1 MGASSQ
7 PARRGAPPRKRNWL
21 QAEAAGVALLALF
34 VSVALGLRARS
45 QARIARDEARRIQ
58 GIGRSI
64 AQFES
69 AFRPVTSE
77 ERQRWSS
84 IPDAGALGIAP
95 ENRVG
100 LTESVARIAEQSG
113 LVHSRVSLGP
123 SDSLPS
129 ADRGP
134 VAARVAAGNYT
145 IAIDAN
151 GGFAELLTFV
161 NALPVAVSVT
171 RLTGWRDTT
180 GARFHVILAVYENKD
195 ASHS

>member
-1 MGASSQ
+1 MGASQQ
-7 PARRGAPPRKRNWL
+7 PVRRGGPPRKRNWL
-21 QAEAAGVALLALF
+21 QVEAAGVALLA
-34 VSVALGLRARS
+34 VVVCVALGVRARS
-45 QARIARDEARRIQ
+45 QAQVARDEARRIQ
-58 GIGRSI
+58 GIAQSI
-64 AQFES
+64 TQFES
-69 AFRPVTSE
+69 AFQPVTSG
-77 ERQRWSS
+77 ERKRWSM
-84 IPDAGALGIAP
+84 IPDSSALGVAP

-113 LVHSRVSLGP
+113 LVHSRVSFGV
-123 SDSLPS
+123 SDSLPN
-129 ADRGP
+129 ADRGA
-134 VAARVAAGNYT
+134 VAGRVAAGNYT
-145 IAIDAN
+145 IAIDAD